1 MGRLN
6 WIFLVVLLSG
16 CMDASLVP
24 LASVVLDDGTD
35 DGAIDTSP
43 LEVSVTGDLNKSEGE
58 TFQFTLSL
66 SRPSTEAV
74 AIKYETSNDESL
86 PLLERAEA
94 VQDYLQRVGTL
105 TYVAGETSKTL
116 TIPTVA
122 RPLREKTKKFSLK
135 FTAPAGVTLNQDN
148 LELTI
153 SDTSNA
159 MLGADV
165 AGVHLQKGP
174 ANAPMYLFPN
184 SRTLYVDKAT
194 GNDANSGTSEAQAFA
209 SIQNAVNAA
218 TAGTQVLVKNGTYF
232 EQVEFPRSGT
242 AESPIVV
249 KAFGGHE
256 PIVTGANLVSSTSP
270 LSAVPEES
278 TDLLTTGFEVS
289 SVAESGLTVTNPTT
303 DADASVAIDAVP
315 ANAAHGNRSL
325 AFSFPNPSNTNK
337 GVTVRKDFGTSTY
350 TRFFVR
356 FYLSLNSAFSF
367 FEPTKRIDFLMMQNG
382 STTYVRGYLRK
393 DGSNNRY
400 YIVLLNSANGVLFDG
415 STVASYVTPGAGYA
429 QLEIGYDT
437 TTPLTPV
444 SFKLNGATQT
454 LANQLDATGHVI
466 NQVRMG
472 VIHSSSTSITYPT
485 PGSVV
490 FLDSLK
496 MAQEPVGDFAPNW
509 PPRTLTSVDFE
520 TDLSAF
526 TAGTAGSNTQ
536 SLSTLHKKFGV
547 QSLQMAFAGTSAVN
561 NVTQSIPLT
570 EDVYVRFFMR
580 LEGFDLQDTNSS
592 STTNTARWNFLTLS
606 EGSTARV
613 SLSLVKTVQG
623 FKFDTRV
630 LTPDVTNISNIY
642 KGYPAEIK
650 NGGWYQVEL
659 RFKGNDSTMGGAEL
673 WLNAKSIA
681 GNYNR
686 TATPDVYYGLNTSG
700 LRINKVTVGD
710 DGTAST
716 TRPLNNSKLYV
727 DDYRVSVGAP
737 SGLIPNSQAIQLYT
751 TSFSSSEFSGM
762 GTSYPRIMLVT
773 DLDHPEGKALEMVPD
788 KRVVSAG
795 SFAVSGTTLYFRV
808 PQDTSPTGK
817 TLEYG
822 VRDVGFKIDAK
833 DYIVIEGFN
842 IRGANHSNE
851 GAIFMTE
858 GAQHNW
864 AVGNLIQGNAGAG
877 IRIEG
882 VLSGSTLVKGG
893 HYNNVVKN
901 HFRDNLLGFGSGIRF
916 DNSGYSLIEHN
927 HFESDV
933 GTNISTECEET
944 TACRGFKIRR
954 NNFTSAGESNIYL
967 AKHLSHSEV
976 YGNSMS
982 GARSSSYH
990 TMKNGVRGSSGGSGV
1005 HIARASNNVK
1015 VYNNVLWDLDTGGVT
1030 MRAKVFNNVVFNNT
1044 IAKMAAKG
1052 SGVGIDFAKD
1062 NNEAA
1067 LPDDNGNGTLDGQED
1082 VENNIAFNNIVSL
1095 APGANRCV
1103 DLEGYDSDT
1112 ASAPITPD
1120 SSNLIDYNLYY
1131 QCGRV
1136 AAFRSQTYTDATFSN
1151 FKADTLT
1158 YGGLQRDLNSSV
1170 FPSAQQLFQDA
1181 GTNDFRL
1188 VPSLTGACSIGVNC
1202 PWTP

>member
-1 MGRLN
+1 MGRLL
-6 WIFLVVLLSG
+6 WIFVVVSLSG

-24 LASVVLDDGTD
+24 LANIALDDGG
-35 DGAIDTSP
+35 DGGTIDTSP
-43 LEVSVTGDLNKSEGE
+43 LEVSVSGDLNKSEGE
-58 TFQFTLSL
+58 TFQLTLTLSR
-66 SRPSTEAV
+66 SSSEAV
-74 AIKYETSNDESL
+74 AIKYETFNDESL
-86 PLLERAEA
+86 PMLERAEA

-105 TYVAGETSKTL
+105 NFAPGETSKTL

-135 FTAPAGVTLNQDN
+135 LTAPAGVSLNQNSFD
-148 LELTI
+148 LSI
-153 SDTSNA
+153 ADTSTA

-165 AGVHLQKGP
+165 TGVHLQKGP
-174 ANAPMYLFPN
+174 VAAPMYLFPTSN
-184 SRTLYVDKAT
+184 TLYVDRAT
-194 GNDANSGTSEAQAFA
+194 GSDSNSGTSEAQAFA
-209 SIQNAVNAA
+209 SIQSAVNAA

-242 AESPIVV
+242 AEAPIIV
-249 KAFGGHE
+249 KAFGGHA
-256 PIVTGANLVSSTSP
+256 PIVTGANLVSSSGP

-278 TDLLTTGFEVS
+278 TDVLTSGFEVS
-289 SVAESGLTVTNPTT
+289 SVSESGLSISNPTT
-303 DADASVAIDAVP
+303 EADAAVAIDATP
-315 ANAAHGNRSL
+315 ANAAHGNKSL
-325 AFSFPNPSNTNK
+325 AFSFPNPSATNK
-337 GVTVRKDFGTSTY
+337 GVTVRKDFGTTTY
-350 TRFFVR
+350 ARFFVR
-356 FYLSLNSAFSF
+356 FYLSLNSTFALSDS
-367 FEPTKRIDFLMMQNG
+367 TKRIDFLMVQNG
-382 STTYVRGYLRK
+382 SSTYVRGYLKK
-393 DGSNNRY
+393 DPANNRY
-400 YIVLLNSANGVLFDG
+400 FIVILNSSNGVLFDS
-415 STVASYVTPGAGYA
+415 STVGTYITPGAGYVS
-429 QLEIGYDT
+429 LELGYDT

-444 SFKLNGATQT
+444 SFKMNGVAQT
-454 LANQLDATGHVI
+454 LTNQLDATGHLV

-472 VIHSSSTSITYPT
+472 VIHSSSTTITFPVT
-485 PGSVV
+485 GSVLY
-490 FLDSLK
+490 LDSLK
-496 MAQEPVGDFAPNW
+496 VAQEPIEDFNPNW

-526 TAGTAGSNTQ
+526 TPTVAGSNTQ
-536 SLSTLHKKFGV
+536 TLSTLYKKFGA
-547 QSLQMAFAGTSAVN
+547 QSLQMAFAGSSAVN
-561 NVTQSIPLT
+561 NVTQNIPLT

-580 LEGFDLQDTNSS
+580 LENFDLQDTNSS
-592 STTNTARWNFLTLS
+592 ATTNTARWNFLTLS

-613 SLSLVKTVQG
+613 SLSLVKSVQG
-623 FKFDTRV
+623 FKFDARV

-650 NGGWYQVEL
+650 NGEWYQIEL
-659 RFKGNDSTMGGAEL
+659 RFKGNDSTTGGAEL

-686 TATPDVYYGLNTSG
+686 TPTPDVYYGLNTSG

-710 DGTAST
+710 DGVAST

-737 SGLIPNSQAIQLYT
+737 SGLIPNSEAIQIYT
-751 TSFSSSEFSGM
+751 TSFSASEFSGM

-773 DLDHPEGKALEMVPD
+773 DSDHPEGKALEMVPD

-795 SFAVSGTTLYFRV
+795 SFAVSGTTLFFRV
-808 PQDTSPTGK
+808 PQDTTPTGK
-817 TLEYG
+817 ILEYG
-822 VRDVGFKIDAK
+822 VRDVGFKMDAK

-858 GAQHNW
+858 GAQYNW
-864 AVGNLIQGNAGAG
+864 AIGNLIQGNAGAG

-901 HFRDNLLGFGSGIRF
+901 HFRDNLLGFGSGIRY

-1005 HIARASNNVK
+1005 HIARASNNIK

-1030 MRAKVFNNVVFNNT
+1030 MRAKVFNNVIFNNT
-1044 IAKMAAKG
+1044 IAKTAAKG

-1067 LPDDNGNGTLDGQED
+1067 LPDANGNGILDGQED
-1082 VENNIAFNNIVSL
+1082 VENNIAFNNIVSFS
-1095 APGANRCV
+1095 PGINRCV
-1103 DLEGYDSDT
+1103 DLEGYDADT

-1120 SSNLIDYNLYY
+1120 TSNLVDFNLYY

-1136 AAFRSQTYTDATFSN
+1136 AAFRSQSYTEASFNN

-1170 FPSAQQLFQDA
+1170 FPAGQQLFQDA
-1181 GTNDFRL
+1181 GANDFRL
-1188 VPSLTGACSIGVNC
+1188 VPSLTGACSLGVNC